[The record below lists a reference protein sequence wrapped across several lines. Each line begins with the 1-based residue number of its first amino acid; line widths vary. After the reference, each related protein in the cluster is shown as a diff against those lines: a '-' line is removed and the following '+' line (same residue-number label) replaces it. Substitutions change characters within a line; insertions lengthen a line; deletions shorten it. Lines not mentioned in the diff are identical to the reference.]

1 MPCFS
6 PFHGIEK
13 YPAPFSTPRISTM
26 VNRSLQKSTQH
37 MKHLPPKHQQIITL
51 HAAFICQ
58 VVELS
63 QAGDG
68 GPRLNA
74 LLKQAEESGWKALSG
89 AVRQIVAGRREL
101 SLIRGL
107 DEEDRVIAEAI
118 LRGLQDP
125 STLPDPEAKPEPA
138 LAAPGLAG
146 MIQAAA
152 SGNVQAL
159 TLISNMAEQ
168 MSRAGGPM
176 ARLASVIRPLINGE
190 RDPDVLCRG
199 MNEQTRALTL
209 DILKELKQLQAH

>member
-1 MPCFS
+1 
-6 PFHGIEK
+6 
-13 YPAPFSTPRISTM
+13 
-26 VNRSLQKSTQH
+26 

-51 HAAFICQ
+51 HATFICQ

-68 GPRLNA
+68 AARLNA

-89 AVRQIVAGRREL
+89 AVRQIVAGQREL
-101 SLIRGL
+101 ALIRGL

-125 STLPDPEAKPEPA
+125 TTLPDPEEKPEPA

-146 MIQAAA
+146 MILAAA

-199 MNEQTRALTL
+199 MNEQTRQLTL